1 MAPLLALIGQLD
13 EKATQPLYLQLQRGI
28 RRAIENKVLTPNDT
42 LPPERDLA
50 EQFAVSRITV
60 RKAIDGLVSE
70 GLLTRRQGS
79 GTFVSNR
86 VEKNFSKL
94 TSFTEDM
101 IARGRK
107 PTSTWLS
114 KSQGTVTPE
123 ESLTM
128 GLSPGTPVYRF
139 QRLRFADASPMALEY
154 CTIQAFCLPS
164 VDAVT
169 SSLYTALEK
178 SGFRPTR
185 ALQRLRAVLFNKEQA
200 ELLGAQERD
209 AGLLVER
216 RGFLPDG
223 RAVEFSHSL
232 YRGDTYDFV
241 AELSASEME
250 K

>member
-1 MAPLLALIGQLD
+1 MGLLKVIGQLD
-13 EKATQPLYLQLQRGI
+13 EAATLPLYQQLQRGL
-28 RRAIENKVLTPNDT
+28 RAAIESKLLAPDDA

-50 EQFAVSRITV
+50 EEFSVSRITV
-60 RKAIDGLVSE
+60 RKAIDGLVAE
-70 GLLTRRQGS
+70 GLLTRKQGS
-79 GTFVSNR
+79 GTFVAGR

-101 IARGRK
+101 IARGRV
-107 PTSTWLS
+107 PTSQWLR

-139 QRLRFADASPMALEY
+139 HRIRFADGAPMSIEY
-154 CTIQAFCLPS
+154 CSVPAFCLPS
-164 VDAVT
+164 IDAVE
-169 SSLYTALEK
+169 SSLYEALAK
-178 SGFRPTR
+178 AGYRPTR
-185 ALQRLRAVLFNKEQA
+185 ALQRLRAVLFTAEQA
-200 ELLGAQERD
+200 ELLRAKPGD

-223 RAVEFSHSL
+223 RAMEFSQSF

-241 AELSASEME
+241 AELNASELE

>member
-1 MAPLLALIGQLD
+1 MASLLKLIGQLD
-13 EKATQPLYLQLQRGI
+13 EDASLPLYQQLQRGL
-28 RRAIENKVLTPNDT
+28 RQAIERKLLAPDDA

-50 EQFAVSRITV
+50 EEFAVSRITV
-60 RKAIDGLVSE
+60 RKALDGLVSE

-79 GTFVSNR
+79 GTFVAGR

-101 IARGRK
+101 IARGRIPK
-107 PTSTWLS
+107 STWLR

-139 QRLRFADASPMALEY
+139 HRLRFADDAPMALEY
-154 CTIQAFCLPS
+154 CTVPAFCLSS
-164 VDAVT
+164 VDAVE
-169 SSLYTALEK
+169 SSLYNALEK
-178 SGFRPTR
+178 AGYRPTR
-185 ALQRLRAVLFNKEQA
+185 ALQRLRAVLFTSEQA
-200 ELLGAQERD
+200 ELLRAHERD

-223 RAVEFSHSL
+223 RAVEFSQSF

-241 AELSASEME
+241 AELNAAELGT
-250 K
+250 

>member
-1 MAPLLALIGQLD
+1 MASLFKMIGRLD
-13 EKATQPLYLQLQRGI
+13 EHADLPLYQQLQRGL
-28 RRAIENKVLTPNDT
+28 RQAIEAKVLGADDA

-50 EQFAVSRITV
+50 EEFAVSRITV
-60 RKAIDGLVSE
+60 RKALDGLVAE

-79 GTFVSNR
+79 GTFVSGR

-101 IARGRK
+101 IARGRTPK
-107 PTSTWLS
+107 STWLR
-114 KSQGTVTPE
+114 KSSGTVTPE

-139 QRLRFADASPMALEY
+139 HRLRFADDAPMALEY
-154 CTIQAFCLPS
+154 CTVPAFCLPS
-164 VDAVT
+164 VDTVE
-169 SSLYTALEK
+169 SSLYVALEK
-178 SGFRPTR
+178 AGYRPTR
-185 ALQRLRAVLFNKEQA
+185 ALQRLRAVLFTTEQA
-200 ELLGAQERD
+200 ELLRAHERD

-223 RAVEFSHSL
+223 RAVEFSQSF

-241 AELSASEME
+241 AELNASELD